1 MKGRRIPF
9 RALWLWE
16 LYAVLV
22 YAVLL
27 FFIYTFLV
35 PFTWLWILLVS
46 LFGGGY
52 LLAALVYFPLLY
64 LGTRYFISEETVEFE
79 SGVFNRRK
87 TVLFRKNLILV
98 CQYQT
103 PLDFLFKLS
112 SLRCSGPG
120 GVVTLR
126 YLANKEARS
135 LKGELT
141 AKKQL
146 QPVAEMA
153 VQNETNAS
161 H

>member
-22 YAVLL
+22 YAALL
-27 FFIYTFLV
+27 FLIYTFLV

-64 LGTRYFISEETVEFE
+64 LGTQYSISEEAIEFE
-79 SGVFNRRK
+79 SGVLYRRK
-87 TVLFRKNLILV
+87 TVLFRKNLIVV
-98 CQYQT
+98 CVYQT
-103 PLDFLFKLS
+103 PLDFLFRLS

-120 GVVTLR
+120 GVVTLG
-126 YLANKEARS
+126 YLAKKEALR

-141 AKKQL
+141 AKKRL
-146 QPVAEMA
+146 RPVR
-153 VQNETNAS
+153 NETNAS

>member
-22 YAVLL
+22 YVVLL
-27 FFIYTFLV
+27 FLVYTFLV

-46 LFGGGY
+46 LFSGFY

-64 LGTRYFISEETVEFE
+64 LGTRYSVSEETVEFE
-79 SGVFNRRK
+79 SGVFYRRK
-87 TVLFRKNLILV
+87 TVLFRKNLIVV
-98 CQYQT
+98 CAYQM
-103 PLDFLFKLS
+103 PLDFLFRLS

-120 GVVTLR
+120 GVVTLG
-126 YLANKEARS
+126 YLAKKEALW

-141 AKKQL
+141 AKKRL
-146 QPVAEMA
+146 RPVAEMA
-153 VQNETNAS
+153 VRYETNAP